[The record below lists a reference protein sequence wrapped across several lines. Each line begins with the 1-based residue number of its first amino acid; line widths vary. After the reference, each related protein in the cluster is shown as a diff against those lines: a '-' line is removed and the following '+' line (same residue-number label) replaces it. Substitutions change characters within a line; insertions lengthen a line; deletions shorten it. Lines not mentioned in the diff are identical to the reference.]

1 MTTILAAMNQ
11 ILLPYSKQFLP
22 TPWQPLL
29 HLSPFLTLI
38 VPSNYCRLYQH
49 LCLKS
54 AFVPS
59 DAAEPP
65 RALTGRQQHRD
76 SHCLMGQCQHTSAH
90 SHRVTY
96 TDSEL
101 TGRKLWAHVPTDNR
115 SRKGASEKKIAL
127 NTVPTV
133 HFWFSRKQSAL
144 SSLATLLAFQ
154 GYKYN
159 KLGSNALPVFLQS
172 LHFFPVFW
180 N

>member
-1 MTTILAAMNQ
+1 MNQ
-11 ILLPYSKQFLP
+11 ILLPFSKQFLP

-38 VPSNYCRLYQH
+38 VPSKYCRLYPH

-65 RALTGRQQHRD
+65 RALTGQQQHRD
-76 SHCLMGQCQHTSAH
+76 SHCLMGQCQHTSAL

-101 TGRKLWAHVPTDNR
+101 TGRKLRANIPSDDGN
-115 SRKGASEKKIAL
+115 RKGASEKKHSFEYCPHCTFLILQNAIS
-127 NTVPTV
+127 
-133 HFWFSRKQSAL
+133 FSKSN
-144 SSLATLLAFQ
+144 SSLATLSSFQ
-154 GYKYN
+154 DYKYN
-159 KLGSNALPVFLQS
+159 KLESNAPPVLLQS
-172 LHFFPVFW
+172 LHFFPVF
-180 N
+180 